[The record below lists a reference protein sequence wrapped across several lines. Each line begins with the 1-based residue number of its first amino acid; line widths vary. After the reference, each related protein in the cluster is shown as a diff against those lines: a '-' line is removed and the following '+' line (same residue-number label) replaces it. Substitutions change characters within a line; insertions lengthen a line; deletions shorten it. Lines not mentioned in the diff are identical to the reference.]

1 MIFTVFDI
9 INSPYKDAM
18 VKEAKFIIGRYEA
31 FNKSKENQNI
41 NAQKEDEKIDEQE
54 KKEENKEEIKEEKE
68 EKENENENEEH
79 NLIKEEKNDI
89 NNATN

>member
-18 VKEAKFIIGRYEA
+18 VKEAKFFIGRYEA

-68 EKENENENEEH
+68 NENENEEH